1 MSTLLCELCGPLD
14 CLACSVSHRG
24 LWERDQEG
32 SAPWG
37 CSWACWCLCLWSLLT
52 MGSSSDLLL
61 YMGMA
66 GRVVSSPA
74 SLDSP
79 ALLGKAALF
88 NVQIWW
94 ADLNSFPADLNTFP
108 ASQDTGASTVFS
120 HYNNNNKHQAYTH
133 YLLYLQYPK
142 SSLRNFFLLCL
153 FLAWNFFT
161 CNMLNLQ
168 HVDPSPPCWAA
179 LLLQTIKHQSTPCM
193 TIHSHYKSFCA
204 IQDNPWLFKTILD
217 HLQPSRILQHH
228 STQFSTFKISCHHS
242 RPSNTIPGH

>member
-61 YMGMA
+61 YMGLA

-120 HYNNNNKHQAYTH
+120 HYNNNNKQQAYTH

-142 SSLRNFFLLCL
+142 SSLRNFFLLCF

-168 HVDPSPPCWAA
+168 HVDPSPLMFGSPA
-179 LLLQTIKHQSTPCM
+179 L
-193 TIHSHYKSFCA
+193 A
-204 IQDNPWLFKTILD
+204 D
-217 HLQPSRILQHH
+217 H
-228 STQFSTFKISCHHS
+228 
-242 RPSNTIPGH
+242 